1 MGRVIISI
9 QSFSDIIT
17 NSSSEV
23 FIINTPCD
31 TVKSVVK
38 DILSVANVNIN
49 QGGDGCGGMG
59 GEFGVYTWE
68 NGFKMYKHRHIH
80 SRNNPDFTPQMWADE
95 IGVPLG
101 KLMSTIV
108 VDMDWCRDA
117 TREYLKSQ
125 YNAQDEEVYYQNEP
139 FVDFIDAYESYDN
152 RLMYREDFDTDE
164 EYEDYLLNEMDV

>member
-1 MGRVIISI
+1 MGRLIISI

-23 FIINTPCD
+23 FIINTPGD
-31 TVKSVVK
+31 TVKTVVK
-38 DILSVANVNIN
+38 DILSVAKDNDN
-49 QGGDGCGGMG
+49 QGRDSSGGMG
-59 GEFGVYTWE
+59 GEFGVYTWK
-68 NGFKMYKHRHIH
+68 NAFKMYKHRHIH

-95 IGVPLG
+95 IGVPLD
-101 KLMSTIV
+101 KLMSIIV

-139 FVDFIDAYESYDN
+139 FVDFIDKYESYDN
-152 RLMYREDFDTDE
+152 RLMYREDFDSDD
-164 EYEDYLLNEMDV
+164 EYEDYLINEMDV

>member
-1 MGRVIISI
+1 MGRIIISI

-23 FIINTPCD
+23 FIVNTPSD
-31 TVKSVVK
+31 TVKAVVK
-38 DILSVANVNIN
+38 DILSVARDNANN
-49 QGGDGCGGMG
+49 GSDRYGGMG
-59 GEFGVYTWE
+59 GEFEVYTWE

-95 IGVPLG
+95 IGVPLE
-101 KLMSTIV
+101 KLMSIIV

-117 TREYLKSQ
+117 TREYLKSK
-125 YNAQDEEVYYQNEP
+125 YNAQDEETYYQNEP
-139 FVDFIDAYESYDN
+139 FVDFMDAYESYDDK
-152 RLMYREDFDTDE
+152 LMYREDFDTDE